1 MNNERTGDGP
11 AEQGNG
17 AEQDNGAEQG
27 NGAGQGDEAEVH
39 SVCDIL
45 NRLRELADREDK
57 VRIGDV
63 VEAIGKR
70 SFGPFLMIP
79 ALIDISPIGSIPGLP
94 TLLAVMIAIT
104 AFQLLIGRDHLWL
117 PGFIAN
123 RSRKSEDV
131 RKAADKLN
139 RLASF
144 LDRHFHGRMPYFTS
158 RFFQRVAAGLIIL
171 LTLCV
176 PPLELLPLA
185 TTAPMAAIA
194 AFGLALLVH
203 DGLLMLIAMGLSV
216 AAVALGVG
224 LISSTGVLGSF
235 FGGG

>member
-1 MNNERTGDGP
+1 MNDGTTDRREN
-11 AEQGNG
+11 A
-17 AEQDNGAEQG
+17 
-27 NGAGQGDEAEVH
+27 DENEVH
-39 SVCDIL
+39 STCDIL
-45 NRLRELADREDK
+45 DKLRELADRQDK
-57 VRIGDV
+57 VKIGDV

-70 SFGPFLMIP
+70 SFAPFLMVP
-79 ALIDISPIGSIPGLP
+79 ALIDISPIGAIPGLP
-94 TLLAVMIAIT
+94 TFLALMIAIT
-104 AFQLLIGRDHLWL
+104 AMQMLIGRDHLWL

-139 RLASF
+139 GIASF
-144 LDRHFHGRMPYFTS
+144 LDRHFHGRMPRFTTK
-158 RFFQRVAAGLIIL
+158 FFQRVAAGIIIL

-203 DGLLMLIAMGLSV
+203 DGLLMLVAMGLSA

-224 LISSTGVLGSF
+224 LIGTTGVLSGGE
-235 FGGG
+235 GGGSGGEGGG